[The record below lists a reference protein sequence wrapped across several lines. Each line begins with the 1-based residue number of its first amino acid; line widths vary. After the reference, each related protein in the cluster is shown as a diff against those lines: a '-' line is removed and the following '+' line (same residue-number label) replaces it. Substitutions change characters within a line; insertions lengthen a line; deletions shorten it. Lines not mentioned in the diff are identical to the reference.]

1 MTDSSKRSS
10 SSSSSSGNN
19 GAVEEEET
27 KKHSS
32 VKLHNFKITPRLE
45 AALRISVTTLFASS
59 LSLASLSVP
68 HAIPPSLASVIGV
81 LAPYQSLQN
90 PHTSCL
96 IGITLLVAFGGSL
109 VGMVGSS
116 ALLAAASVSNGWY
129 VAAFALWAL
138 LCKSLYYGPGSKTT
152 RGFSHALLLMG
163 AMVSLTMWEPVQ
175 NGLGVEIDVV
185 KLLDSISNNSS
196 TDINMDLWTKTAYE
210 LIKAQASNI
219 CSSSENCIDE
229 LSAALSPPGE
239 SFMVPPIGD
248 NSIFAG
254 QTATISCVDNICTIS
269 IPGGLWLI
277 GGMWKWTGANNPFA
291 VVSNF
296 FIVLCYFLVCVY
308 AGILIPPIRTVRQLY
323 SRGVLPAAISDCVAL
338 LEANE
343 EKFRKN
349 RKVDEGGV
357 QGALMNNDEASQRG
371 DTGVSTS
378 ITDNNSI
385 STLKMKVI
393 RHAVENSTGGK
404 AAFTA
409 YEVRCLSQ
417 PLECTWPKLREVAKS
432 VSEIALYSLSTEMR
446 GKMQRHETLHEE
458 EKFAN
463 YMEAIKKSAAA
474 LKSNDL
480 VPDERHIDDDDEHD
494 SGVPPQSDEEEQSK
508 NDSYFTRKLA
518 RLSNKL
524 TTNTTSWVESMNNP
538 KYTGLKDTAMTYL
551 PWMAPTA
558 ILYKSLVWN
567 LLLPFMPQ
575 RWNLR
580 TTMLAVK
587 FCAGVVILLIL
598 EVYIPNYKNFAIGSP
613 TSDGLGIIKTTS
625 TAPNLYSGWNL
636 FSYVFC
642 TLVSTEG
649 TFKKGFFRLGGTVVG
664 GFLGW
669 LSIIVCSGSYAD
681 DATINLYGLVTWLTV
696 SACIVSYF
704 SLPDGPTSYA
714 GMDVSHGMGGKY
726 CLLVQSLCAIEVAIG
741 GNPGQRDVIVTNRIV
756 ATLTGVAMA
765 MLFAVIPPQSRGSDL
780 EPMFSLLTFVETTFK
795 KGMLLILEEGF
806 GSEGESAAIEEN
818 GRKKDLAAELE
829 SLSKEFMSNYLES
842 KSKIDVL
849 LNDASKLNG
858 APLLRVD
865 KRLVQALQA
874 LSVMAVYVETWL
886 GCARFFELNQEQRKV
901 LRDELRWIIQHG
913 VGEERKKDG
922 DGGEAVIGSDRE
934 DLDLLLHSARFI
946 NSELE
951 LLRAKFEE
959 LPSCS
964 FVAVCR
970 RRRNE

>member
-1 MTDSSKRSS
+1 MTGSSRR

-19 GAVEEEET
+19 GSVEEKDT

-32 VKLHNFKITPRLE
+32 VKLQNFKITPRLE
-45 AALRISVTTLFASS
+45 AALRISVTALFAST

-68 HAIPPSLASVIGV
+68 HAIPPSLASIIGV

-129 VAAFALWAL
+129 VAVFALWAL
-138 LCKSLYYGPGSKTT
+138 LCKSLYYGPDSKTT
-152 RGFSHALLLMG
+152 AGFSHALLLMG
-163 AMVSLTMWEPVQ
+163 AMISLTMWEAVQ
-175 NGLGVEIDVV
+175 NGLGIEIDVV
-185 KLLDSISNNSS
+185 KLLDNISNNSS
-196 TDINMDLWTKTAYE
+196 TDIDMDLWTKTAYE
-210 LIKAQASNI
+210 LIKAQTSNI

-229 LSAALSPPGE
+229 LSATLSPPGE
-239 SFMVPPIGD
+239 SFLIPPAGD
-248 NSIFAG
+248 NNIFAG
-254 QTATISCVDNICTIS
+254 QSANISCVDNICTIN

-308 AGILIPPIRTVRQLY
+308 AGILIPPIRTVRHLY

-338 LEANE
+338 LEAN
-343 EKFRKN
+343 
-349 RKVDEGGV
+349 KVDEGGV
-357 QGALMNNDEASQRG
+357 QGAVMRNENDEVSERVDAEVTTTN
-371 DTGVSTS
+371 TG
-378 ITDNNSI
+378 NNSI
-385 STLKMKVI
+385 TTLKMKVI

-404 AAFTA
+404 SAFTA

-417 PLECTWPKLREVAKS
+417 PLECTWLKLQEVAKS
-432 VSEIALYSLSTEMR
+432 VSEIALYSLSTEIR
-446 GKMQRHETLHEE
+446 GKMQRHETLHDEA
-458 EKFAN
+458 KVVR
-463 YMEAIKKSAAA
+463 YIEAIKKSAAA
-474 LKSNDL
+474 LKSNI
-480 VPDERHIDDDDEHD
+480 VPDR
-494 SGVPPQSDEEEQSK
+494 GVPPQSDEEEQSK
-508 NDSYFTRKLA
+508 NDSYFTRKLG

-538 KYTGLKDTAMTYL
+538 TYTGLKDAAMTYV
-551 PWMAPTA
+551 PWMAPTV
-558 ILYKSLVWN
+558 ILYKSLLFNV
-567 LLLPFMPQ
+567 LLPFMPQ

-587 FCAGVVILLIL
+587 FCVGVVILFIL
-598 EVYIPNYKNFAIGSP
+598 EVYVPNYKNFAIGSP

-625 TAPNLYSGWNL
+625 TAPNVYSGWNL

-649 TFKKGFFRLGGTVVG
+649 TIKKGFFRLAGTVVG

-669 LSIIVCSGSYAD
+669 LSIIVCSGSYAE
-681 DATINLYGLVTWLTV
+681 DATVNLYGLVTWLTV
-696 SACIVSYF
+696 STGIVSYL
-704 SLPDGPTSYA
+704 SLPDGPASYM

-756 ATLTGVAMA
+756 ATATGVAMA
-765 MLFAVIPPQSRGSDL
+765 MLFAVTPPQSRGSDL

-795 KGMLLILEEGF
+795 KGMLLILEEDLG
-806 GSEGESAAIEEN
+806 GEGETAANEEN
-818 GRKKDLAAELE
+818 GRKEDLAAELD

-874 LSVMAVYVETWL
+874 LTVMAVYVETWL
-886 GCARFFELNQEQRKV
+886 GCARFLVTTGDIELTQEQRKV
-901 LRDELRWIIQHG
+901 LRDELRWIVQHG
-913 VGEERKKDG
+913 ENEERKEDG
-922 DGGEAVIGSDRE
+922 DEGEAVTGSDRE
-934 DLDLLLHSARFI
+934 EPDLLLHSARFI
-946 NSELE
+946 KSELE

-970 RRRNE
+970 RRSDE